1 MHQVSSSRTSPTPE
15 NKGIYNIVST
25 RIATSQHFHLICTK
39 SCTRVMSKMVT
50 LHPDSQ
56 QETIFIHSVKDT
68 KKTQG
73 GLCKP
78 KQALGRTAYSVSVHT
93 GRLSGDCVHML
104 KRVKC

>member
-68 KKTQG
+68 KKTQVACVNQSR
-73 GLCKP
+73 L
-78 KQALGRTAYSVSVHT
+78 LGELRTPCLGTLAILVETVYTCS
-93 GRLSGDCVHML
+93 SG
-104 KRVKC
+104 